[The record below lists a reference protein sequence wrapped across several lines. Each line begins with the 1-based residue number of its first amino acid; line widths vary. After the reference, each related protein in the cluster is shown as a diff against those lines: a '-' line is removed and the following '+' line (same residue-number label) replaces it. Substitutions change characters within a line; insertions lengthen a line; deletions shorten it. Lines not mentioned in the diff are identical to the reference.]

1 MSSFLQDLRYATRML
16 AKTPG
21 FTAVAILTLALGIGA
36 NVAAFSVV
44 RAVLLRPLPYPQ
56 PGQLVRVFDD
66 LRASNVR
73 DVGMSQPELEDL
85 QNRSDVFAD
94 ISAVWPISANL
105 TGGDRPE
112 RVEVVATNTNYF
124 TLLGANAQ
132 LGRIYT
138 KQETVP
144 GFIEAAVISDGFWR
158 REFGADP
165 HAIGRK
171 IRLDGDLYT
180 IVGVMPPDFRHPG
193 RTLQTDVDL
202 WIAAGYAANPFPTPP
217 QRAIRMFPGAIGRL
231 KPGLSAQAAQAK
243 LDTFAANLS
252 REYPGDYPAAA
263 SWAPRVLSIQDD
275 LVGGVR
281 AELFVLFG
289 AVGCVLLIACVNI
302 ANLLLARGA
311 GRQREIAIRL
321 ALGAS
326 RGRLIGQLLTESV
339 LLAAVSGV
347 IALVTVVALKNSL
360 LALAPADL
368 PRLNEV
374 SIGGGVLLF
383 AFFVSMLT
391 GVVFGLVP
399 ALQAASPNQIVSLRE
414 GSRGSGSSKKH
425 TRVSRF
431 LVASE
436 IALSLI
442 LLIGA
447 GLLLRSFWQLLQVKP
462 GFNPSSVVTAQIWMP
477 VPNDPSADPY
487 RPPEKRSAFYRELLR
502 RVEAIPGVQQ
512 AAIGSGGSLP
522 MTRGRNSRPFVIEGR
537 PADAERI
544 PLAEFAAVTP
554 EYFRT
559 LEIPL
564 ISGRN
569 FTDSDGVGSQRV
581 VLVDATLAQRYWPNE
596 DPIGKQIKFGQGNPQ
611 QAPWNTIVGVVAPI
625 KSDGFDAPV
634 MPHVYLSLLQNPGVT
649 AAIYLRT
656 GADPGT
662 LGDLIRHEV
671 QSVDPGI
678 PVFAVRTM
686 NEVVARSLAD
696 RRFALVVL
704 GVFAGVALLLA
715 SIGIYGVMAYTFS
728 QRTHEIGVRVALGA
742 QRGDIL
748 RMALGEG
755 MILVAIGL
763 GAGLIG
769 AAIVTR
775 FLRSMLFSI
784 TPTDPITFGSIAALL
799 AAVALLACF
808 IPARRATEVDPL
820 VALRED

>member
-1 MSSFLQDLRYATRML
+1 ML

-36 NVAAFSVV
+36 NVAAFSIV
-44 RAVLLRPLPYPQ
+44 RAVLLRPLPYRQ
-56 PGQLVRVFDD
+56 PRQLVRVFDD

-85 QNRSDVFAD
+85 QNRSGVFEE

-112 RVEVVATNTNYF
+112 RVEALATNTNYF

-132 LGRIYT
+132 LGRVYT

-165 HAIGRK
+165 RAIGKK

-202 WIAAGYAANPFPTPP
+202 WIAAGYAADPFPNPP
-217 QRAIRMFPGAIGRL
+217 QRAIRMMPGAIARL
-231 KPGLSAQAAQAK
+231 KARLSIAEAQAK
-243 LDTFAANLS
+243 LDTFSANLG
-252 REYPGDYPAAA
+252 REYPTDYPAAA
-263 SWAPRVLSIQDD
+263 MWGTRLVSIQDD

-281 AELFVLFG
+281 TELFVLFG

-326 RGRLIGQLLTESV
+326 RGRLISQLLTESV
-339 LLAAVSGV
+339 LLAAISGV
-347 IALVTVVALKNSL
+347 IALITVVVLKNSML
-360 LALAPADL
+360 RLAPADL

-374 SIGGGVLLF
+374 SINIGVLVF
-383 AFFVSMLT
+383 AFLVSILT
-391 GVVFGLVP
+391 GVIFGLVP
-399 ALQAASPNQIVSLRE
+399 ALQAASPSQIVSLRE

-425 TRVSRF
+425 TRISRF

-447 GLLLRSFWQLLQVKP
+447 GLILRSFWQLLQVNP
-462 GFNPSSVVTAQIWMP
+462 GFNPHSIVTAQIWMA
-477 VPNDPSADPY
+477 VPNDPKADPY

-502 RVEAIPGVQQ
+502 RVSGMPGVQQ
-512 AAIGSGGSLP
+512 AAVGSGGSLP
-522 MTRGRNSRPFVIEGR
+522 MSRARNAFPLTIQGR
-537 PADAERI
+537 PADAERV
-544 PLAEFAAVTP
+544 PVAQFAVVTP
-554 EYFRT
+554 GYFST
-559 LEIPL
+559 LEIAQV
-564 ISGRN
+564 SGRN
-569 FTDSDGVGSQRV
+569 FTDSDDVNSQKV
-581 VLVDATLAQRYWPNE
+581 ALIDDTLAHRYWPGE
-596 DPIGKQIKFGQGNPQ
+596 DPIGKQIKAGALNS
-611 QAPWNTIVGVVAPI
+611 QAPWTTIVGIVASI
-625 KSDGFDAPV
+625 KSDGFDAPA
-634 MPHVYLSLLQNPGVT
+634 MPHVYFPLFQNPNAT
-649 AAIYLRT
+649 AAIYLKT
-656 GADPGT
+656 STDPGT
-662 LGDLIRHEV
+662 LADAIRGEV
-671 QSVDPGI
+671 QSIDPGI
-678 PVFAVRTM
+678 PVFAVRTL
-686 NEVVARSLAD
+686 NEVVAKSLAD
-696 RRFALVVL
+696 RRFALTIL
-704 GVFAGVALLLA
+704 AVFAGVALLLA

-742 QRGDIL
+742 QRRDIL

-755 MILVAIGL
+755 MVLVAIGL
-763 GAGLIG
+763 GVGLIG
-769 AAIVTR
+769 ATIVTR
-775 FLRSMLFSI
+775 FLRSMLFSV
-784 TPTDPITFGSIAALL
+784 TATDPLTFASIALLL
-799 AAVALLACF
+799 AAVALFACF
-808 IPARRATEVDPL
+808 IPAQRATQVDPL

>member
-1 MSSFLQDLRYATRML
+1 MNSFLQDLRYATRML

-44 RAVLLRPLPYPQ
+44 RAVLLRPLPYRQ

-85 QNRSDVFAD
+85 QNRSGVFED

-112 RVEVVATNTNYF
+112 RVEALATNTNYF

-132 LGRIYT
+132 LGRVYT

-165 HAIGRK
+165 HAIGK
-171 IRLDGDLYT
+171 KVRLDGDLYT

-202 WIAAGYAANPFPTPP
+202 WIAAGYAADPFPHPP
-217 QRAIRMFPGAIGRL
+217 QRALRMMPGAIARL
-231 KPGLSAQAAQAK
+231 KPGLSTSEAQAK
-243 LDTFAANLS
+243 LDTFSAILS
-252 REYPGDYPAAA
+252 REYPTDYPAAA
-263 SWAPRVLSIQDD
+263 LWGTRLVSIQDD

-281 AELFVLFG
+281 TELYVLFG

-321 ALGAS
+321 ALGAG

-339 LLAAVSGV
+339 LLAVISGV
-347 IALVTVVALKNSL
+347 VALLTVVMLKNSL
-360 LALAPADL
+360 LRLAPADL

-374 SIGGGVLLF
+374 SINIGVLLF
-383 AFFVSMLT
+383 AFLVSILT
-391 GVVFGLVP
+391 GVIFGLVP
-399 ALQAASPNQIVSLRE
+399 ALQAASPSQIASLRE
-414 GSRGSGSSKKH
+414 GSRGSGASKKH
-425 TRVSRF
+425 TRISRV

-462 GFNPSSVVTAQIWMP
+462 GFNPHSIVTAQLWMAI
-477 VPNDPSADPY
+477 PNDPKADPY
-487 RPPEKRSAFYRELLR
+487 GPPEKRSAFHRELLR
-502 RVEAIPGVQQ
+502 RVSGMPGVQQ

-522 MTRGRNSRPFVIEGR
+522 MSRARNSFAFTIQGR
-537 PADAERI
+537 PADAERA
-544 PLAEFAAVTP
+544 PVAEFAAVTP

-559 LEIPL
+559 LEIAQV
-564 ISGRN
+564 SGRN
-569 FTDSDGVGSQRV
+569 FSDSDDVNSQKV
-581 VLVDATLAQRYWPNE
+581 ALIDDTLAHRYWPGE
-596 DPIGKQIKFGQGNPQ
+596 DPIGKQIKFGPANF
-611 QAPWNTIVGVVAPI
+611 QAPWITIIGVVASI
-625 KSDGFDAPV
+625 KSDAFDAPA
-634 MPHVYLSLLQNPGVT
+634 MPHVYSPLFQNPPAS

-662 LGDLIRHEV
+662 LGDSIRHEV

-678 PVFAVRTM
+678 PVFAVRTL
-686 NEVVARSLAD
+686 NEVVAKSLAD
-696 RRFALVVL
+696 RRFALTIL
-704 GVFAGVALLLA
+704 AVFAGVALLLA

-755 MILVAIGL
+755 MLLVAIGL
-763 GAGLIG
+763 GVGLIG

-775 FLRSMLFSI
+775 FLRSMLFSV
-784 TPTDPITFGSIAALL
+784 TATDPLTFVSIAVLL
-799 AAVALLACF
+799 ASVALFACF
-808 IPARRATEVDPL
+808 IPAQRATQVDPL

>member
-1 MSSFLQDLRYATRML
+1 MNSFLQDLRYAARML
-16 AKTPG
+16 GKTPG
-21 FTAVAILTLALGIGA
+21 FTVVAILTLALGIGA

-44 RAVLLRPLPYPQ
+44 RAVLLRPLPYAQ

-73 DVGMSQPELEDL
+73 DVGMSEPEWEDL
-85 QNRSDVFAD
+85 QNRSGVFEE

-112 RVEVVATNTNYF
+112 RVEVVATHTNYF

-132 LGRIYT
+132 LGRVYT

-158 REFGADP
+158 REFGADR
-165 HAIGRK
+165 HAIGKK

-202 WIAAGYAANPFPTPP
+202 WIAAGYAANPFPNPP
-217 QRAIRMFPGAIGRL
+217 LRVARMFPGAIARL
-231 KPGLSAQAAQAK
+231 KPGLSVQAAQAK
-243 LDTFAANLS
+243 LETFAANLG
-252 REYPGDYPAAA
+252 REYPADYPAAV
-263 SWAPRVLSIQDD
+263 SWAPRLLSIQDD

-281 AELFVLFG
+281 TELIVLFG

-311 GRQREIAIRL
+311 GRKREIAIRL

-326 RGRLIGQLLTESV
+326 PSRVIGQLLTESV
-339 LLAAVSGV
+339 LLAAISGV
-347 IALVTVVALKNSL
+347 IALITVVVLKNFL
-360 LALAPADL
+360 LKLAPADL

-383 AFFVSMLT
+383 AFFVSILT
-391 GVVFGLVP
+391 GAVFGLVP
-399 ALQAASPNQIVSLRE
+399 ALEAASSNQIVSLRE
-414 GSRGSGSSKKH
+414 GSRGSGSSRKH
-425 TRVSRF
+425 TRVSRV

-447 GLLLRSFWQLLQVKP
+447 GLLLRSFWQLLEVKP
-462 GFNPSSVVTAQIWMP
+462 GFNPRSIVTAQIWMA
-477 VPNDPSADPY
+477 VPNDPNADPY

-502 RVEAIPGVQQ
+502 RVSAIPGVQQ

-522 MTRGRNSRPFVIEGR
+522 MTRARNSFPFTIQGR
-537 PADAERI
+537 PADAERV
-544 PLAEFAAVTP
+544 PVAEFAAVTP

-564 ISGRN
+564 IAGRN
-569 FTDSDGVGSQRV
+569 FSDADDVNSQRV
-581 VLVDATLAQRYWPNE
+581 ALIDETLAHRYWPGE
-596 DPIGKQIKFGQGNPQ
+596 DPMGKQFKAGPVNAPGQ
-611 QAPWNTIVGVVAPI
+611 WTSIVGVVATI
-625 KSDGFDAPV
+625 KSDGFDAPAAS
-634 MPHVYLSLLQNPGVT
+634 HVYFPLFQNPGVT

-662 LGDLIRHEV
+662 LGDSIRHEV

-678 PVFAVRTM
+678 PVFAVRTL

-696 RRFALVVL
+696 RRFALVIL

-742 QRGDIL
+742 QRSDIL

-755 MILVAIGL
+755 LMLVAFGL
-763 GAGLIG
+763 AAGLIG
-769 AAIVTR
+769 ALVVTR
-775 FLRSMLFSI
+775 FLRSMLFSVQ
-784 TPTDPITFGSIAALL
+784 PTDPVTFISIALL
-799 AAVALLACF
+799 LTSVALGACL
-808 IPARRATEVDPL
+808 IPARRATQVDPL
-820 VALRED
+820 VALRDD

>member
-1 MSSFLQDLRYATRML
+1 MNSFLQDLRYATRML

-21 FTAVAILTLALGIGA
+21 FTVVAILTLALGIGA

-56 PGQLVRVFDD
+56 AGQLVRVFDD

-85 QNRSDVFAD
+85 QNRSGVFQD

-112 RVEVVATNTNYF
+112 RVEVVATSTNYF
-124 TLLGANAQ
+124 TLLGASPQ

-144 GFIEAAVISDGFWR
+144 GFIDAAVISDGFWR

-165 HAIGRK
+165 HAVGKK

-202 WIAAGYAANPFPTPP
+202 WIAAGYSANPFPTPP
-217 QRAIRMFPGAIGRL
+217 QRAARMFPGAIGRL
-231 KPGLSAQAAQAK
+231 NPGISPQEAQAK
-243 LDTFAANLS
+243 LDTFSANLS
-252 REYPGDYPAAA
+252 REYPTEYPAAA
-263 SWAPRVLSIQDD
+263 SWGTRLLSIQDD
-275 LVGGVR
+275 LVGAVR
-281 AELFVLFG
+281 TELFVLFG

-311 GRQREIAIRL
+311 GRQREVAIRL

-339 LLAAVSGV
+339 LLAAISGLF
-347 IALVTVVALKNSL
+347 ALLTVVVLKSTL
-360 LALAPADL
+360 LKLAPADL

-374 SIGGGVLLF
+374 SISGGVLLF
-383 AFFVSMLT
+383 AFFISILT

-399 ALQAASPNQIVSLRE
+399 ALQAASSSQLASLRE
-414 GSRGSGSSKKH
+414 GSRGSGTSKKH

-436 IALSLI
+436 IALSLV

-462 GFNPSSVVTAQIWMP
+462 GFNPRSVVTAQIWMP
-477 VPNDPSADPY
+477 VPNDPTADPY

-502 RVEAIPGVQQ
+502 RVSEIPGVQQ

-522 MTRGRNSRPFVIEGR
+522 MTRARNSFPFTIQGR

-544 PLAEFAAVTP
+544 PVAEFAAVTP

-564 ISGRN
+564 VSGRN
-569 FTDSDGVGSQRV
+569 FSTSDDVTSQRV
-581 VLVDATLAQRYWPNE
+581 ALIDDTLAHRYWPGE
-596 DPIGKQIKFGQGNPQ
+596 DPTGKQIKAGALNS
-611 QAPWNTIVGVVAPI
+611 QAPWVTVVGVVATI
-625 KSDGFDAPV
+625 KSDGFDAPAA
-634 MPHVYLSLLQNPGVT
+634 PHVYFPLFQNPGVT

-656 GADPGT
+656 SADPGT
-662 LGDLIRHEV
+662 LGDTIRHEV

-686 NEVVARSLAD
+686 DEVVAKSLAD
-696 RRFALVVL
+696 RRFALVIL
-704 GVFAGVALLLA
+704 AVFAGVALLLA

-742 QRGDIL
+742 QRSDIL

-755 MILVAIGL
+755 MLLVAIGL

-769 AAIVTR
+769 ATIVTR
-775 FLRSMLFSI
+775 FLRSMLFSV
-784 TPTDPITFGSIAALL
+784 TPTDPATFGAIAALL
-799 AAVALLACF
+799 AAVALFACF
-808 IPARRATEVDPL
+808 IPARRATQVDPL

>member
-1 MSSFLQDLRYATRML
+1 MNPFLQDLRYAARML

-44 RAVLLRPLPYPQ
+44 RAVLLRPLPYRQ

-85 QNRSDVFAD
+85 QNRSGVFED

-112 RVEVVATNTNYF
+112 RVEALATSTNYF
-124 TLLGANAQ
+124 TLLGVNAQ
-132 LGRIYT
+132 LGRVYT

-158 REFGADP
+158 REFGADT
-165 HAIGRK
+165 HAVGK
-171 IRLDGDLYT
+171 KVRLDGDLYT
-180 IVGVMPPDFRHPG
+180 IVGIMPSDFRHPG

-202 WIAAGYAANPFPTPP
+202 WIAAGYAADPFPNPP
-217 QRAIRMFPGAIGRL
+217 QRAIRMMPGAIARL
-231 KPGLSAQAAQAK
+231 KPGLSTSEAQAK

-252 REYPGDYPAAA
+252 REYPTDYLAAA
-263 SWAPRVLSIQDD
+263 SWGTRLVSIQDD

-281 AELFVLFG
+281 TELFVLFG

-311 GRQREIAIRL
+311 GRQREVAIRL

-326 RGRLIGQLLTESV
+326 RGRLISQLLTESV
-339 LLAAVSGV
+339 LLAAISGV
-347 IALVTVVALKNSL
+347 IALLTVVMLKNSIL
-360 LALAPADL
+360 RFAPADL

-374 SIGGGVLLF
+374 SINIGVLLF
-383 AFFVSMLT
+383 AFFVSILT
-391 GVVFGLVP
+391 GVIFGLVP
-399 ALQAASPNQIVSLRE
+399 ALQAASPDQIVSLRE

-425 TRVSRF
+425 TRISRV

-447 GLLLRSFWQLLQVKP
+447 GLLLRSFWELLQVKP
-462 GFNPSSVVTAQIWMP
+462 GFNPRSIITAQIWMA
-477 VPNDPSADPY
+477 VPNDPKADPY

-502 RVEAIPGVQQ
+502 RVSGMPGVQQ

-522 MTRGRNSRPFVIEGR
+522 MTRARNSFPFTIQGR
-537 PADAERI
+537 PADAERV
-544 PLAEFAAVTP
+544 PVAEFAAVTP
-554 EYFRT
+554 EYFST
-559 LEIPL
+559 LEIAQV
-564 ISGRN
+564 SGRN
-569 FTDSDGVGSQRV
+569 FSDSDDVNSQKV
-581 VLVDATLAQRYWPNE
+581 ALIDDTLAHRYWPGE
-596 DPIGKQIKFGQGNPQ
+596 DPIGKQIKAGALNSA
-611 QAPWNTIVGVVAPI
+611 APWTTIVGVVSSI
-625 KSDGFDAPV
+625 KSDGFDAPA
-634 MPHVYLSLLQNPGVT
+634 MPHVYFPLLQNPGVT

-656 GADPGT
+656 STDPGT
-662 LGDLIRHEV
+662 LGDAIRGEV

-678 PVFAVRTM
+678 PVFAVRTL
-686 NEVVARSLAD
+686 NEVVAKSLAD
-696 RRFALVVL
+696 RRFALTIL
-704 GVFAGVALLLA
+704 AVFAGVALLLA

-742 QRGDIL
+742 QRSDIL

-755 MILVAIGL
+755 TLLVAIGL
-763 GAGLIG
+763 GVGLIG

-775 FLRSMLFSI
+775 FLRSMLYSV
-784 TPTDPITFGSIAALL
+784 TATDPLTFASIALLL
-799 AAVALLACF
+799 AAVALFACF
-808 IPARRATEVDPL
+808 IPAQRATQVDPL

>member
-1 MSSFLQDLRYATRML
+1 MNSFLQDLRYAARML

-44 RAVLLRPLPYPQ
+44 RAVLLRPLPYRQ

-66 LRASNVR
+66 LRASNVS

-85 QNRSDVFAD
+85 QNRSGVFED

-112 RVEVVATNTNYF
+112 RVEVVATSTNYF

-138 KQETVP
+138 KQETIP

-165 HAIGRK
+165 RAIGKK

-202 WIAAGYAANPFPTPP
+202 WIAAGYAADPFPNPP
-217 QRAIRMFPGAIGRL
+217 QRAIRMMPGAIARL
-231 KPGLSAQAAQAK
+231 KPGLSASEAQAK

-252 REYPGDYPAAA
+252 REYPTDYPAAA
-263 SWAPRVLSIQDD
+263 SWGTRLVSVQDD

-281 AELFVLFG
+281 TELFVLFG

-311 GRQREIAIRL
+311 GRQREVAIRL

-326 RGRLIGQLLTESV
+326 RGRLISQLLTESV
-339 LLAAVSGV
+339 LLAAISGV
-347 IALVTVVALKNSL
+347 IALITVVVLKNSL
-360 LALAPADL
+360 LRFAPADL

-374 SIGGGVLLF
+374 SINIGVLTF
-383 AFFVSMLT
+383 AFFVSILT
-391 GVVFGLVP
+391 GVIFGLVP
-399 ALQAASPNQIVSLRE
+399 ALQAASSNQIVSLRE

-425 TRVSRF
+425 TRISRV
-431 LVASE
+431 LVTSE

-462 GFNPSSVVTAQIWMP
+462 GFNPSSVVTAQIWMA
-477 VPNDPSADPY
+477 VPNDPKADPY

-502 RVEAIPGVQQ
+502 RVSWMPGVQQ

-522 MTRGRNSRPFVIEGR
+522 MGRARNIFPFTIQGR
-537 PADAERI
+537 PADVERV
-544 PLAEFAAVTP
+544 PVAEFATVTP
-554 EYFRT
+554 GYFRT
-559 LEIPL
+559 LEIAQV
-564 ISGRN
+564 SGRI
-569 FTDSDGVGSQRV
+569 FSDSDDVNSQKV
-581 VLVDATLAQRYWPNE
+581 ALIDDTLAHRYWPGE
-596 DPIGKQIKFGQGNPQ
+596 DPIGTQIKAGALNST
-611 QAPWNTIVGVVAPI
+611 APWTTIVGVVSSV
-625 KSDGFDAPV
+625 KSDGFDAPA
-634 MPHVYLSLLQNPGVT
+634 MPHVYFPLLQNPGVT

-656 GADPGT
+656 STDPGT
-662 LGDLIRHEV
+662 LGDAIRGEV

-678 PVFAVRTM
+678 PVFAVRTL
-686 NEVVARSLAD
+686 NEVVAKSLAD
-696 RRFALVVL
+696 RRFALTIL
-704 GVFAGVALLLA
+704 AVFAGVALLLA

-742 QRGDIL
+742 QRADIL

-755 MILVAIGL
+755 MLLVAIGL
-763 GAGLIG
+763 GIGLIG

-775 FLRSMLFSI
+775 FLRSMLFSV
-784 TPTDPITFGSIAALL
+784 TATDPLTFASIAFLL
-799 AAVALLACF
+799 AAVALFACF
-808 IPARRATEVDPL
+808 IPAQRATQVDPL

>member
-1 MSSFLQDLRYATRML
+1 MNSFLQDLRYATRML

-44 RAVLLRPLPYPQ
+44 RAVLLRPLPYRQ

-85 QNRSDVFAD
+85 QNRSAVFED
-94 ISAVWPISANL
+94 ISTVWPISANL

-112 RVEVVATNTNYF
+112 RVEALATSTNYF
-124 TLLGANAQ
+124 TLLGASAQ

-158 REFGADP
+158 REFGADA
-165 HAIGRK
+165 HAIGKK

-180 IVGVMPPDFRHPG
+180 VVGVMPPDFRHPG

-202 WIAAGYAANPFPTPP
+202 WIAAGYAADPFPNPP
-217 QRAIRMFPGAIGRL
+217 QRALRMMPGAIARL
-231 KPGLSAQAAQAK
+231 KPGLSTSEAQAE
-243 LDTFAANLS
+243 LDTFSANLS
-252 REYPGDYPAAA
+252 REYPSDYPAAA
-263 SWAPRVLSIQDD
+263 SWGTRLVSVQDD
-275 LVGGVR
+275 LVGGAR

-321 ALGAS
+321 ALGAG
-326 RGRLIGQLLTESV
+326 RGRLISQLLSESV
-339 LLAAVSGV
+339 LLAAISGL
-347 IALVTVVALKNSL
+347 IALFTVVILKNSL
-360 LALAPADL
+360 LRLAPADL

-374 SIGGGVLLF
+374 SINIGVLSF
-383 AFFVSMLT
+383 AFLVSIMT
-391 GVVFGLVP
+391 GVIFGLVP
-399 ALQAASPNQIVSLRE
+399 ALQAASPSQIASLRE
-414 GSRGSGSSKKH
+414 GSRGSGASKKH
-425 TRVSRF
+425 TRISRI

-462 GFNPSSVVTAQIWMP
+462 GFNPRSIVTAQLWMAI
-477 VPNDPSADPY
+477 PNDPKADPY
-487 RPPEKRSAFYRELLR
+487 GPPEKRSAFHREVLR
-502 RVEAIPGVQQ
+502 RVSGMPGVQQ

-522 MTRGRNSRPFVIEGR
+522 MSRNRNSFGFTIQGQ
-537 PADAERI
+537 PADAERA
-544 PLAEFAAVTP
+544 PVAEFAAVTP

-559 LEIPL
+559 LEIAQV
-564 ISGRN
+564 SGRD
-569 FTDSDGVGSQRV
+569 FSASDDVNSQKV
-581 VLVDATLAQRYWPNE
+581 ALIDETLARRYWPGE
-596 DPIGKQIKFGQGNPQ
+596 DPIGKQIKPGPPNFK
-611 QAPWNTIVGVVAPI
+611 APWITIVGVVASV
-625 KSDGFDAPV
+625 KSDAFDAPA
-634 MPHVYLSLLQNPGVT
+634 MPHIYTPLFQNPAAS

-656 GADPGT
+656 AADPGT
-662 LGDLIRHEV
+662 LADAIRREV
-671 QSVDPGI
+671 QSFDPGI
-678 PVFAVRTM
+678 PVFAVRTL
-686 NEVVARSLAD
+686 NEVVAKSLAD
-696 RRFALVVL
+696 RRFALTLL

-755 MILVAIGL
+755 ILLVAIGL
-763 GAGLIG
+763 GVGLIG
-769 AAIVTR
+769 AAIATR
-775 FLRSMLFSI
+775 FLRSMLFSV
-784 TPTDPITFGSIAALL
+784 TATDPLTFASIASLL
-799 AAVALLACF
+799 AVVALFACF
-808 IPARRATEVDPL
+808 IPAQRATQVDPL

>member
-1 MSSFLQDLRYATRML
+1 MTSFLQDLRYAARML

-21 FTAVAILTLALGIGA
+21 FTIVAILTLALGIGA
-36 NVAAFSVV
+36 NVGAFSVV
-44 RAVLLRPLPYPQ
+44 RAILLRPLPYSQ

-85 QNRSDVFAD
+85 QNRSGVFEE
-94 ISAVWPISANL
+94 ISAVWPINANL

-112 RVEVVATNTNYF
+112 RVEALATSTNYF
-124 TLLGANAQ
+124 TLLGAKPQ

-138 KQETVP
+138 KAETVP
-144 GFIEAAVISDGFWR
+144 GFIEAAVISDGFWH

-165 HAIGRK
+165 KVLGK
-171 IRLDGDLYT
+171 KVRLDGDLYT

-202 WIAAGYAANPFPTPP
+202 WIAAGYAANPFPNPP
-217 QRAIRMFPGAIGRL
+217 LRAARMFPSTIARL
-231 KPGLSAQAAQAK
+231 NPGLPVPEAQAK
-243 LDTFAANLS
+243 LDAFTANLS
-252 REYPGDYPAAA
+252 HEYPTDYPAAA
-263 SWAPRVLSIQDD
+263 AWGTRLVSVQED

-281 AELFVLFG
+281 TELFVLFG

-321 ALGAS
+321 AMGAS
-326 RGRLIGQLLTESV
+326 RRRLIAQLLTESV
-339 LLAAVSGV
+339 LLAAISGV
-347 IALVTVVALKNSL
+347 VALVTVAIFRTTLLK
-360 LALAPADL
+360 LAPADL

-374 SIGGGVLLF
+374 LINAGVLAF
-383 AFFVSMLT
+383 AFFVSILT
-391 GVVFGLVP
+391 GIVFGLAP
-399 ALQAASPNQIVSLRE
+399 ALQAASPNQLASLRE

-425 TRVSRF
+425 TRISRV

-436 IALSLI
+436 IALSLV

-462 GFNPSSVVTAQIWMP
+462 GFNPQSVVTAQIWMP
-477 VPNDPSADPY
+477 VPNDPNADPY

-502 RVEAIPGVQQ
+502 RVSSMPGVQQ

-522 MTRGRNSRPFVIEGR
+522 MVRARNSFPFTIQGR
-537 PADAERI
+537 PTDAERV
-544 PLAEFAAVTP
+544 PVAEFASVTP
-554 EYFRT
+554 EYFRA

-564 ISGRN
+564 VSGRN
-569 FTDSDGVGSQRV
+569 FSESDSTSSQKV
-581 VLVDATLAQRYWPNE
+581 ALIDETLARRYWPDE
-596 DPIGKQIKFGQGNPQ
+596 DPTGKQVKPGPENS
-611 QAPWNTIVGVVAPI
+611 QAPWSTIVGVVGSI
-625 KSDGFDAPV
+625 KSDGFDAPQ
-634 MPHVYLSLLQNPGVT
+634 MPHVYFPLFQNPGVT
-649 AAIYLRT
+649 GAIYLRT
-656 GADPGT
+656 ATDPGT
-662 LGDLIRHEV
+662 LGDAVRREV
-671 QSVDPGI
+671 QAVDPGI

-686 NEVVARSLAD
+686 NEVIERSLAD
-696 RRFALVVL
+696 RRFALVIL
-704 GVFAGVALLLA
+704 AVFAGVALLLA

-742 QRGDIL
+742 QRTDIL

-763 GAGLIG
+763 GAGLAG
-769 AAIVTR
+769 AVIVTR
-775 FLRSMLFSI
+775 FLRSMLFSVA
-784 TPTDPITFGSIAALL
+784 PTDPLTFAGIAVLL

-820 VALRED
+820 VALREE

>member
-1 MSSFLQDLRYATRML
+1 MTSFLQDLRYATRML

-21 FTAVAILTLALGIGA
+21 FTVVAILTLALGIGA

-85 QNRSDVFAD
+85 QNRSDVFQE

-144 GFIEAAVISDGFWR
+144 GFIESAVISDGFWR

-165 HAIGRK
+165 HAIGKK

-217 QRAIRMFPGAIGRL
+217 QRSIRMFPGAIARL
-231 KPGLSAQAAQAK
+231 KPGLSAHEAQAK

-263 SWAPRVLSIQDD
+263 SWAPRLLSIQDD

-281 AELFVLFG
+281 TELFVLFG

-326 RGRLIGQLLTESV
+326 RGRLLGQLLTESV
-339 LLAAVSGV
+339 LLAAISGV
-347 IALVTVVALKNSL
+347 IALFTVVILKNSL
-360 LALAPADL
+360 LSLAPADL

-374 SIGGGVLLF
+374 SISAGVLLF
-383 AFFVSMLT
+383 SFFVSILT

-425 TRVSRF
+425 TRVSRI

-462 GFNPSSVVTAQIWMP
+462 GFNPISVVTAQIWMA
-477 VPNDPSADPY
+477 VPNDPNADPY
-487 RPPEKRSAFYRELLR
+487 RQPEKRTAFYRELLR
-502 RVEAIPGVQQ
+502 RLSTIPGVQM

-522 MTRGRNSRPFVIEGR
+522 MTRARNSFPFVIEGR
-537 PADAERI
+537 PADAERV
-544 PLAEFAAVTP
+544 PVAEFASVTP

-564 ISGRN
+564 ISGRAL
-569 FTDSDGVGSQRV
+569 TDADLVGAQRV
-581 VLVDATLAQRYWPNE
+581 ALIDDTLAHRYWPGE
-596 DPIGKQIKFGQGNPQ
+596 DPIGKQFRGGPPT
-611 QAPWNTIVGVVAPI
+611 APWITIVGVVGTI
-625 KSDGFDAPV
+625 KSDGFDVPAA
-634 MPHVYLSLLQNPGVT
+634 PHVYSPLFQNPNVT

-656 GADPGT
+656 NGDPST
-662 LGDLIRHEV
+662 LGDLVRHEV
-671 QSVDPGI
+671 QSVDLGI
-678 PVFAVRTM
+678 PVFAVRTL

-696 RRFALVVL
+696 RRFALVIL
-704 GVFAGVALLLA
+704 ALFAGIALLLA

-742 QRGDIL
+742 QRSDIL

-755 MILVAIGL
+755 MVLVAIGL

-775 FLRSMLFSI
+775 FLRSMLFSV
-784 TPTDPITFGSIAALL
+784 TPTDPVTFGSIALLL